1 MNLQASFHSKSSF
14 GALKIEKESFFFE
27 WGFAIYLN
35 ALQAKPDPGYRTRP
49 RFLSRH
55 LLRLFKRHNTTRVL
69 EHDPGWF
76 LLAFF
81 KLKLLPKGP
90 LTTLTHITTY
100 IILIKLRLIHKR
112 DSNLFSLINNSKLEG
127 NHKDRYTFTLSKH
140 IARITPTI
148 R

>member
-1 MNLQASFHSKSSF
+1 MFPHEPPGFIS
-14 GALKIEKESFFFE
+14 LKIVIWSSQNRKRIVFLRMRVCCLFKCSVGE
-27 WGFAIYLN
+27 
-35 ALQAKPDPGYRTRP
+35 TRP
-49 RFLSRH
+49 GLQNPTQVPFATFTPLVQ
-55 LLRLFKRHNTTRVL
+55 KTQ
-69 EHDPGWF
+69 HDPGWF